1 MLGERV
7 RGVPGVESVTK
18 QILYQSAY
26 RGFVLDCGF
35 SRVANVFLVPCHGG
49 EARRMGRV
57 VFPGVFDSLGG
68 PFTDGVEMWEL
79 PAEAVFECYLRG
91 ELIDGDVLRR
101 VTGLG

>member
-1 MLGERV
+1 M
-7 RGVPGVESVTK
+7 TK

-57 VFPGVFDSLGG
+57 AFPGVFDSLGG
-68 PFTDGVEMWEL
+68 PFADGVEMWEL

-91 ELIDGDVLRR
+91 EIVDEILLCQI
-101 VTGLG
+101 LG